1 MQHNLKGIWRMLASD
16 LEGRIRFLC
25 LRKHHPLIS
34 FLSYDSGVGGEL
46 AESLIKER
54 RLGEKRLGFTYYNS
68 KFVSLGKVSLTIG
81 RRTQIVTA
89 LKVCVYCLVFFN
101 AERIQG

>member
-1 MQHNLKGIWRMLASD
+1 MQHNLKGIWRTLASD

-46 AESLIKER
+46 AESLSRRGGWER
-54 RLGEKRLGFTYYNS
+54 KDWGLLTTTQ
-68 KFVSLGKVSLTIG
+68 FVSLGKVSLTIG
-81 RRTQIVTA
+81 RRTQVVTA

>member
-46 AESLIKER
+46 AESLSRRGGWER
-54 RLGEKRLGFTYYNS
+54 KDWGLLTTTQSLSALARFHNNWEKNS
-68 KFVSLGKVSLTIG
+68 NSHCFESLCILFS
-81 RRTQIVTA
+81 
-89 LKVCVYCLVFFN
+89 FF
-101 AERIQG
+101 